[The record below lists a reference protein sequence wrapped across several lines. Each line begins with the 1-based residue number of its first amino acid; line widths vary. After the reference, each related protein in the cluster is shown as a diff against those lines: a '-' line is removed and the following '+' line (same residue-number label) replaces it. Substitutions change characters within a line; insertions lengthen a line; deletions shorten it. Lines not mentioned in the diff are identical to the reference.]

1 MSNTTTTTTEEALS
15 NALDALSDSPIWKL
29 LGRAEESALK
39 NPPIFGRTW
48 GNPDGHEGI
57 NRRLMRVRSI
67 SDRFS
72 KRFIDR
78 QMAKWFSPSPPK
90 GGFFLCLF

>member
-1 MSNTTTTTTEEALS
+1 MGRRTILDYYFPMNITTTTEEAFL
-15 NALDALSDSPIWKL
+15 NALEALSDSPIWKL

-57 NRRLMRVRSI
+57 NRRLIRVRSI

-72 KRFIDR
+72 KRFIER
-78 QMAKWFSPSPPK
+78 RMGLKTP
-90 GGFFLCLF
+90 

>member
-1 MSNTTTTTTEEALS
+1 MQKKLLKSNLLQYTLPMSNTTTTTAEEALS
-15 NALDALSDSPIWKL
+15 NALEALSDSLIWKL

-57 NRRLMRVRSI
+57 NHRLMRVRSI

-78 QMAKWFSPSPPK
+78 QMAK
-90 GGFFLCLF
+90 

>member
-1 MSNTTTTTTEEALS
+1 MSNTTTTTEEAFS
-15 NALDALSDSPIWKL
+15 NALEALSDSLIWKL

-57 NRRLMRVRSI
+57 NRRLIRVRSI
-67 SDRFS
+67 SDKFA

-78 QMAKWFSPSPPK
+78 QMAK
-90 GGFFLCLF
+90 